1 MIMDNKEWVFVNNGK
16 AIIIE
21 AESLESATKY
31 YLHKYSLSRKPLH
44 IIEIDYHDVAN
55 DKNI

>member
-1 MIMDNKEWVFVNNGK
+1 MDNKEWLFINNGK
-16 AIIIE
+16 SIIIE
-21 AESLESATKY
+21 AVSLESATKY

>member
-1 MIMDNKEWVFVNNGK
+1 MDNKEWLFINNGN

-31 YLHKYSLSRKPLH
+31 YLHKYSISRKPLH
-44 IIEIDYHDVAN
+44 IIEIDYHDVVN
-55 DKNI
+55 DKNV